1 MFSRVGS
8 IATLLRWLG
17 PWGPEGK
24 PKAVDRKEIVIDA
37 RHRQRPLRAYVYEP
51 ASKATGLYLILPGL
65 HYLGPAD
72 TRLDRFASILSAAG
86 YVVVAP
92 FFPDAIALL
101 LAPSM
106 FDDADAALRFSIAE
120 AERRALPPPALFS
133 ISFGSILALHLA
145 SNAEF
150 DGKLSRAVLFGGY
163 ADLFPAVEYAVTGR
177 ALHDVGKSGGQALSA
192 KRDPLNS
199 PVVFMNLLPHLTLP
213 DGADRDRL
221 MRAWRTMVHRTWGRM
236 ELKLDGARD
245 PHAHAIARG
254 LPGDLRL
261 PFLRGCGLASGSFG
275 WLKEGIAAAGD
286 ELAMFDAGDRP
297 ARAHTPFALVHGRDD
312 DVIPYFESLK
322 IASRLPPS
330 LLKRTSIT
338 GLYGHTATARPGL
351 GAIAAEA
358 RAIYGMLSDLAG

>member
-1 MFSRVGS
+1 MLARVGS

-17 PWGPEGK
+17 PWGPDGK
-24 PKAVDRKEIVIDA
+24 PATVGRAQIVLDGAPPHA
-37 RHRQRPLRAYVYEP
+37 RALRAYVYEP
-51 ASKATGLYLILPGL
+51 AKKPTGLYLILPGL

-72 TRLDRFASILSAAG
+72 TRLDRFATILSAAG

-101 LAPSM
+101 LASSM
-106 FDDADAALRFSIAE
+106 FDDADTAARFAIAE
-120 AERRALPPPALFS
+120 AERRGLSPPALFS

-145 SNAEF
+145 SSPEF
-150 DGKLSRAVLFGGY
+150 DGKISRAVLFGGY
-163 ADLFPAVEYAVTGR
+163 AELFPAVEYAVTGR
-177 ALHDVGKSGGQALSA
+177 ALHEGQALSA
-192 KRDPLNS
+192 RRDPLNS

-213 DGADRDRL
+213 DGADRYLL

-322 IASRLPPS
+322 IAARLPPS
-330 LLKRTSIT
+330 LLRRTSIT